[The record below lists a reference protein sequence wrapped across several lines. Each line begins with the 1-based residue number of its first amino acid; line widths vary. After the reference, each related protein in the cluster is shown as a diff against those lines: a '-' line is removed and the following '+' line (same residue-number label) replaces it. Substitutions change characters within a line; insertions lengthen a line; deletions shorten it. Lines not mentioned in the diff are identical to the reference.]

1 MFLTKHRSNGIT
13 INMTPATSNKP
24 WDISDGGPSTSSG
37 YLNSQAVLTIFE
49 CSQAVYK
56 FEI

>member
-1 MFLTKHRSNGIT
+1 MI
-13 INMTPATSNKP
+13 PATSNKP
-24 WDISDGGPSTSSG
+24 WDTSDGGPSKSSG
-37 YLNSQAVLTIFE
+37 YLNSQGVLTTLE